1 MLIREKDEQYQG
13 GTVMTQNEFYQSISI
28 DFAPASSQCEW
39 CSKPAET
46 RLTAIGGIYH
56 NKGGCFCRSCGQ
68 EFTRLILDSLKH
80 KVPVTEPV
88 DHWLHEREPEVSIGQ
103 D

>member
-1 MLIREKDEQYQG
+1 
-13 GTVMTQNEFYQSISI
+13 MTNNEFYQAISI
-28 DFAPASSQCEW
+28 DFAPLSSMCEW

-46 RLTAIGGIYH
+46 RLTAIGGAYH
-56 NKGGCFCRSCGQ
+56 NKGGFFCRSCGE

-80 KVPVTEPV
+80 KVTISAPID
-88 DHWLHEREPEVSIGQ
+88 DHLSIQEQEISIGQ

>member
-1 MLIREKDEQYQG
+1 
-13 GTVMTQNEFYQSISI
+13 MTNNEFYQAISI
-28 DFAPASSQCEW
+28 DFAPLSSMCEW

-46 RLTAIGGIYH
+46 RLTAIGGAYH
-56 NKGGCFCRSCGQ
+56 NKGGFFCRACGE

-80 KVPVTEPV
+80 KVTVLEQADTR
-88 DHWLHEREPEVSIGQ
+88 LRNREQEISVGQ